1 MMQILAAVLS
11 QDFKAARCC
20 QIEGS
25 QCGQSLFTDRVDMRV
40 ICSVLRSG
48 DTASWGGALSRLIT
62 LILARV
68 H

>member
-1 MMQILAAVLS
+1 MMQNVAAVLS
-11 QDFKAARCC
+11 QDFKVARCC

-25 QCGQSLFTDRVDMRV
+25 QCGQGLYTDRVGLSL

-48 DTASWGGALSRLIT
+48 DTAFWGGALSRPIT
-62 LILARV
+62 LIWARV